1 MFKNQKSRLKFQPES
16 GMKIIGMARLT
27 LYEPRGTYQLI
38 FEHLEP
44 EGTGSIQIA
53 FEQLKKK
60 LSGQGIFDLDHKKP
74 IPFLPSRISIIT
86 SGTGAAVRDILN
98 VAARRFSNSC
108 LEIVSVKVQGHG
120 SDNEI
125 REAIDLVNHQGKSDL
140 IILARGGGSLEDL
153 SAFNSEIVAMAIYQ
167 SKIPIITGVGHE
179 TDFTIADFTA
189 DLRAPTPSAAA
200 ELALPDKTGLQQKM
214 SDLRRSLRAALKT
227 KINNLN
233 QTISHL
239 SSRLKS
245 PETIIYDFRLRLED
259 YEFRLINT
267 MNQGLARNRQR
278 LDWLSQSLH
287 TGQTSKQISDL
298 RQQVKRVSRD
308 LNLYFQSKLQNLST
322 RHLALDS
329 KLRVLNPEAVLE
341 RGYSISR
348 RVYDQRVILDSD
360 DVKINDEVEVIL
372 AKGQL
377 ITRVEQVNDQ
387 KKII

>member
-1 MFKNQKSRLKFQPES
+1 
-16 GMKIIGMARLT
+16 
-27 LYEPRGTYQLI
+27 
-38 FEHLEP
+38 
-44 EGTGSIQIA
+44 
-53 FEQLKKK
+53 
-60 LSGQGIFDLDHKKP
+60 
-74 IPFLPSRISIIT
+74 
-86 SGTGAAVRDILN
+86 
-98 VAARRFSNSC
+98 
-108 LEIVSVKVQGHG
+108 
-120 SDNEI
+120 
-125 REAIDLVNHQGKSDL
+125 
-140 IILARGGGSLEDL
+140 
-153 SAFNSEIVAMAIYQ
+153 
-167 SKIPIITGVGHE
+167 
-179 TDFTIADFTA
+179 
-189 DLRAPTPSAAA
+189 
-200 ELALPDKTGLQQKM
+200 
-214 SDLRRSLRAALKT
+214 
-227 KINNLN
+227 
-233 QTISHL
+233 
-239 SSRLKS
+239 
-245 PETIIYDFRLRLED
+245 
-259 YEFRLINT
+259 

-377 ITRVEQVNDQ
+377 ITRVERINDQ